1 MVRLCV
7 ATVKNGKQN
16 SFNGF
21 TSAAKLLSFM
31 GHFGIVMTEIL
42 GQRALAIKF
51 QSLESD
57 SQFVNFFHWLGNVEK

>member
-31 GHFGIVMTEIL
+31 GHFWYSNDRNPGSKGIGYQVPVFGI
-42 GQRALAIKF
+42 
-51 QSLESD
+51 
-57 SQFVNFFHWLGNVEK
+57 